1 MSLVP
6 LQGIRRFYQTEER
19 SLYTV
24 KKKNKRWYKCHTRIS
39 NSEKLD
45 VTAFNQAKKT
55 EINKIKKNVKNDT

>member
-6 LQGIRRFYQTEER
+6 LQGIRRYYPTEER

-24 KKKNKRWYKCHTRIS
+24 KKKKKDGINVILGFQIQKNLMWLPLIK
-39 NSEKLD
+39 
-45 VTAFNQAKKT
+45 QKKT